1 MYKRDRAAL
10 GRGKSLERA
19 GGGAGERAGIK
30 VGMSDGRAMELEIG
44 GQGRSRSGL
53 SVVTGEQRL
62 NLERRRWLGIWRLL
76 RKVGQEAAKW
86 EGQQRQSSSVFLMP
100 GWALGPESPPG
111 DLGLQEALNSGIWSA
126 CAYACHCAR
135 VRVVSAP
142 VGSALGCG
150 T

>member
-1 MYKRDRAAL
+1 M
-10 GRGKSLERA
+10 ERV

-30 VGMSDGRAMELEIG
+30 GGMSDGRAMELEIG
-44 GQGRSRSGL
+44 GQGRSRNGL
-53 SVVTGEQRL
+53 SVVTGEQRS
-62 NLERRRWLGIWRLL
+62 NLERRRLLGIWRLL

-126 CAYACHCAR
+126 CAYACPCHCAR

-142 VGSALGCG
+142 AGSALGCG
-150 T
+150 VGSPSGM